1 MCGSVRSAE
10 RGNKMYMKGKAS
22 KEEVEAGNKLEA
34 LLDDFKELSIDPDTA
49 SFLLITAG
57 MMLMLNSNKDD
68 PHYVSYLLSTAIMNA
83 SAHASN
89 QLIIDEENGGTK
101 H

>member
-1 MCGSVRSAE
+1 
-10 RGNKMYMKGKAS
+10 MYMKEKAS

>member
-1 MCGSVRSAE
+1 
-10 RGNKMYMKGKAS
+10 MYMKEKAS

-34 LLDDFKELSIDPDTA
+34 LLEDFKELSIDPDTA

-89 QLIIDEENGGTK
+89 QLIIDEENGETK

>member
-1 MCGSVRSAE
+1 
-10 RGNKMYMKGKAS
+10 MYMKEEAS
-22 KEEVEAGNKLEA
+22 KEEAEAGNKLEA
-34 LLDDFKELSIDPDTA
+34 LLDDFKELNIDPDTA

-57 MMLMLNSNKDD
+57 MMLMLNTNKDD

-89 QLIIDEENGGTK
+89 ELMKAEENGETK

>member
-1 MCGSVRSAE
+1 
-10 RGNKMYMKGKAS
+10 MYRKEKAS

-89 QLIIDEENGGTK
+89 QLIIDEENGETK